1 MIKVGNAI
9 IILKFVFKIIPM
21 KTANFSTILLL
32 ALLIMSCQTEKLVNM
47 PVMDDSSISEV
58 ISSLKEKYPD
68 VSALR
73 IERGVGQ
80 AAAFWNAKDGPVEEF
95 REFCFA
101 NFVASNEKKQVLF
114 EKLSRNF
121 ELINGYFHQM
131 NRSLNEPLHLDTG
144 PISDIDVIFGSYSP
158 SAHLTEDLYKN
169 KIAFIALLNFPFYS
183 LDEKNDLGKDWSR
196 QEWAYARMAD
206 NFTTRIPSEIL
217 QKASEVSTESDNYI
231 AGYNIMM
238 GSLLN
243 ENGQTL
249 FPEEMKLIT
258 HWGLRD
264 EIKSNY
270 GQDGGLEKQMIIYEV
285 MKRIIDQSIPE
296 KVINNAEFQWN
307 PYSNKVFT
315 NGNASD
321 FSPEPDTRYAY
332 LLNNFKSMR
341 DIDAYSP
348 YYPDYISRTFKQN
361 MEISQLQ
368 IEELFKKLVSSPQTA
383 MVAEMIRER
392 LGRELQPFDIW
403 YDGFKPRSSFSPEK
417 LDEVVNKKYPSK
429 DAFENDIPNIL
440 IKLGFDRDKAME
452 ISSRI
457 TVDAAR
463 GAGHAWGAV
472 MKGDKAH
479 LRTRVGKDGM
489 DYKGY
494 NIAVHELG
502 HNVEQTITLYDI
514 DYYMLN
520 GVPNTG
526 FTEAMAFIFQTK
538 DMDFLGMKSDDP
550 KQKHLKNLDLFW
562 GVYEIMGVSLVD
574 MEVWKWMYQNSDVDK
589 AQLKEKVIEIA
600 IDVWNKYYAPVFGI
614 SDQPILAIYSHMIS
628 YPLYLS
634 AYPLG
639 HLIEFQVEDY
649 IGNKNIAKEIH
660 RMLVAGR
667 VTPQE
672 WMKLAVGGEISVE
685 PMLKAV
691 DNAVQTS
698 INFTA
703 FDSAAFDSA
712 QAAAF

>member
-1 MIKVGNAI
+1 MPFINEPSI
-9 IILKFVFKIIPM
+9 NELI
-21 KTANFSTILLL
+21 ST
-32 ALLIMSCQTEKLVNM
+32 
-47 PVMDDSSISEV
+47 
-58 ISSLKEKYPD
+58 LKEKHPD
-68 VSALR
+68 VPPLR
-73 IERGVGQ
+73 IERGVSQVAG
-80 AAAFWNAKDGPVEEF
+80 FWTPQDGSAEEF
-95 REFCFA
+95 REFCLA
-101 NFVASNEKKQVLF
+101 NFVASNEEKQILF
-114 EKLSRNF
+114 GKLSRNL
-121 ELINGYFHQM
+121 ELIYGYFHQM

-144 PISDIDVIFGSYSP
+144 PVTDIDILFGSFSP
-158 SAHLTEDLYKN
+158 SAHLTEDFYKN
-169 KIAFIALLNFPFYS
+169 KLAFITLLNFPFYS
-183 LDEKNDLGKDWSR
+183 LDEKNNLGKDWSR

-206 NFTTRIPSEIL
+206 IFSQRTPSEVL

-231 AGYNIMM
+231 SGYNIMM

-243 ENGQTL
+243 EEGKSV
-249 FPEEMKLIT
+249 FPKDMKLIT

-270 GQDGGLEKQMIIYEV
+270 GQAGGLDKQMIIYEV

-296 KVINNAEFQWN
+296 NVINDASFQWN
-307 PYSNKVFT
+307 PYSNKVYK
-315 NGNASD
+315 NGNETN
-321 FSPEPDTRYAY
+321 FTPEPDTRYAH
-332 LLNNFKSMR
+332 LLNNFKSMK
-341 DIDAYSP
+341 DIDSYSP
-348 YYPDYISRTFKQN
+348 YYPDYISRTFNQN
-361 MEISQLQ
+361 MEISQVQ
-368 IEELFKKLVSSPQTA
+368 IEELFKTLVSSPQTA
-383 MVAEMIRER
+383 KVAEMIRAR

-403 YDGFKPRSSFSPEK
+403 YDGFKSRSSFSPEK
-417 LDEVVNKKYPSK
+417 LDEIVNKKYPSK

-440 IKLGFDRDKAME
+440 IKLGFERAKAME

-457 TVDAAR
+457 TVDASR

-502 HNVEQTITLYDI
+502 HNVEQTITLYDM

-538 DMDFLGMKSDDP
+538 DMEFLGIKNEDP
-550 KQKHLKNLDLFW
+550 DQRHLKNLDLFW

-574 MEVWKWMYQNSDVDK
+574 MEVWKWMYQNPDAST

-600 IDVWNKYYAPVFGI
+600 IDVWNKYFAPVFGV
-614 SDQPILAIYSHMIS
+614 SDQPVLAIYSHMIS

-639 HLIEFQVEDY
+639 HLIEFQIEEF
-649 IGNKNIAKEIH
+649 IEGKNTAQEIH

-672 WMKLAVGGEISVE
+672 WMKLAVDGEISVE

-691 DNAVQTS
+691 DKAIQDITEIEPS
-698 INFTA
+698 IA
-703 FDSAAFDSA
+703 EEK
-712 QAAAF
+712 